1 MKVELKHTVE
11 ILHEETERVVK
22 IEAIKKSLEVE
33 VKVSNFGNLIIL
45 CRHWNWTLHFIS
57 QNLSVRLE
65 EVEANAVVGARR
77 IISKLEAR
85 IKDLELEL
93 EEERRRHAE
102 TIKIL
107 RKKERTVKEV
117 LIQCEED
124 QKNVILLQES
134 LEKATTKINLYKRQ
148 LNEQV
153 NAAHCSFPS
162 SYFIV
167 FLISLVSISSRIGG

>member
-1 MKVELKHTVE
+1 M
-11 ILHEETERVVK
+11 
-22 IEAIKKSLEVE
+22 
-33 VKVSNFGNLIIL
+33 
-45 CRHWNWTLHFIS
+45 
-57 QNLSVRLE
+57 SVRLE

-77 IISKLEAR
+77 VISKLEAR

-153 NAAHCSFPS
+153 NATIAPLVPLI
-162 SYFIV
+162 IV
-167 FLISLVSISSRIGG
+167 F